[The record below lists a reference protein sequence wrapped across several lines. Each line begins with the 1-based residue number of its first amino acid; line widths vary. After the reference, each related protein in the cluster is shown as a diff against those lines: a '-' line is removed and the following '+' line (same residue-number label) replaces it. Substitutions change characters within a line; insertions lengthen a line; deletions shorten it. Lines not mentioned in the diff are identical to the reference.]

1 MSDMA
6 GTETSLLA
14 SLPNGFR
21 AAVIGAS
28 GGIGSA
34 ICECL
39 QNEPHLGELIA
50 FSRSRDGLDF
60 ADETSVADAAGSIS
74 AKPIH
79 LLICATGILTTDGRG
94 PEKSL
99 RQLNPETMMAQF
111 RTNAVGPALVA
122 KHFLP
127 LFDRETRSIAAFL
140 SARVG
145 SIGDNRLGGWV
156 SYRSAKAALNQIVR
170 TVSIEYGRTHPAAV
184 VTAIHPGTVR
194 TGLSDPYSRG
204 HNTVSPE
211 QAAASILSTLNSLA
225 PEHSGSF
232 VAYDGSSI
240 PW

>member
-1 MSDMA
+1 MA

-99 RQLNPETMMAQF
+99 RQLDPETMMAQF

-170 TVSIEYGRTHPAAV
+170 TAAIELTRSHPKSLLVAL
-184 VTAIHPGTVR
+184 HPGTVETR
-194 TGLSDPYSRG
+194 LGAEYRKDAPIVFTPMQSVVKMLAALNELKDEDTGG
-204 HNTVSPE
+204 
-211 QAAASILSTLNSLA
+211 
-225 PEHSGSF
+225 F
-232 VAYDGSSI
+232 FAYDGSTI
-240 PW
+240 EW